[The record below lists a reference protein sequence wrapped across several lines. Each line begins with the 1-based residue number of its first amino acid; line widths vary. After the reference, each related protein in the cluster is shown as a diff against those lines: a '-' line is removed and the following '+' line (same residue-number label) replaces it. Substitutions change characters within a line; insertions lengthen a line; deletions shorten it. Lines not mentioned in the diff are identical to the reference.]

1 MATESAKKG
10 AAKKTVTEK
19 QAQAEI
25 EKRAKKVSEAD
36 VKRILD
42 KRDEIEQ
49 KFSGSGVLGRFIADV
64 KILFSMIGDYWDGS
78 YRDIPWTTIASAVAG
93 LAYVFSPIDLIPDFI
108 PVIGVV
114 DDALVMGLVLAAI
127 DSDLQGY
134 VAWKKRQVK

>member
-1 MATESAKKG
+1 MATEPARKS
-10 AAKKTVTEK
+10 AAKKSVTKK

-25 EKRAKKVSEAD
+25 DKRAKKVSDAD

-49 KFSGSGVLGRFIADV
+49 KFSGNGVLGRFIADI
-64 KILFSMIGDYWDGS
+64 KILFSMIGDYWEGS

-93 LAYVFSPIDLIPDFI
+93 LAYVLSPIDLIPDFI

-114 DDALVMGLVLAAI
+114 DDALVIGLVLAAI